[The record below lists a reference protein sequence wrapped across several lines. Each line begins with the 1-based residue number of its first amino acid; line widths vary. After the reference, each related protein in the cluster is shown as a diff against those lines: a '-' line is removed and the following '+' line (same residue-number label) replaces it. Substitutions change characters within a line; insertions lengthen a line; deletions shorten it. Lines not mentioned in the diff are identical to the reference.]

1 VPDQEPLEPF
11 NVEPWLALPVTVG
24 RVVSEGGVA
33 AEGEGATAGVCAE
46 VANLEPDEFVAVTTT
61 RMVLPTSLD
70 MSRYVGLFAPE
81 TEAHPEP
88 LGSQRRHWYA

>member
-24 RVVSEGGVA
+24 RVASEGGVA
-33 AEGEGATAGVCAE
+33 AEGEGETTGVWAD
-46 VANLEPDEFVAVTTT
+46 VADLDPDEFVAVATT
-61 RMVLPTSLD
+61 RMVLPTSPD
-70 MSRYVGLFAPE
+70 VSRYVELFAPE

-88 LGSQRRHWYA
+88 LVSQRRHW